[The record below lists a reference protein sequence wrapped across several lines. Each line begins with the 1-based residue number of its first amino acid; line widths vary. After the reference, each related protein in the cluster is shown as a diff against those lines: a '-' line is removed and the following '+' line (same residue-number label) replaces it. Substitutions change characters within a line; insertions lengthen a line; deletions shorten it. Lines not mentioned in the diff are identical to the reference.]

1 MRAKRGE
8 AARPTPLHPLIGTP
22 LLQSAQTLRPQGKF
36 SKTSVL
42 VKLLVGGLEGREAS
56 ETQVNLSWVSGWDP
70 LEKRSAALAWL
81 LVKRGLRPSAATPG
95 ALPHLLQA

>member
-42 VKLLVGGLEGREAS
+42 VMLLGGLEGGEAS
-56 ETQVNLSWVSGWDP
+56 ETQVNLS
-70 LEKRSAALAWL
+70 
-81 LVKRGLRPSAATPG
+81 
-95 ALPHLLQA
+95 